1 MGDEE
6 ALNSLL
12 HQVKSKMAFRY
23 DVMKLEGVD
32 DDDNADDML
41 SDAQSI
47 RWNDHKTANSVS
59 RRSSKSLSKNG
70 QAANE
75 KNVKATQRRE
85 SVKQATRD
93 ALGVSLLRK
102 SMSDYG
108 VEER

>member
-23 DVMKLEGVD
+23 DVMKLED
-32 DDDNADDML
+32 DDDDDADDML
-41 SDAQSI
+41 SDAQSN
-47 RWNDHKTANSVS
+47 RWGDHKSANSAL
-59 RRSSKSLSKNG
+59 RASSKMSAKSG

-75 KNVKATQRRE
+75 KSIKAMQRRE